1 VQLLEHAR
9 GALVREGAGAMDDVG
24 VQGVRWRRHWPSRRA
39 CRRRARGAS
48 GSIRRLS
55 AATLVTSCG
64 NGAWYTCW
72 ALFLTGPV
80 GLSPGQVGIAITVAG
95 AIGLLAS
102 APLGALADR
111 VGVGTV
117 LVALSLV
124 QACGFV
130 AYLAVHGFWA
140 LPPVACA
147 TVAARAARRAGAA
160 LGASCVLFALSDDR
174 GGSVALLLLFGAAA
188 VHVVGELLFVAASW
202 RLSVDLMPA
211 DAPGEYQ
218 GAFAIGQAGAQMIA
232 PAVMVVL
239 VVGWGAAGWLVL
251 ASVFALAAVPA
262 TPTAR
267 WALRTRPAG

>member
-1 VQLLEHAR
+1 V
-9 GALVREGAGAMDDVG
+9 
-24 VQGVRWRRHWPSRRA
+24 
-39 CRRRARGAS
+39 
-48 GSIRRLS
+48 
-55 AATLVTSCG
+55 
-64 NGAWYTCW
+64 
-72 ALFLTGPV
+72 
-80 GLSPGQVGIAITVAG
+80 
-95 AIGLLAS
+95 
-102 APLGALADR
+102 
-111 VGVGTV
+111 
-117 LVALSLV
+117 
-124 QACGFV
+124 
-130 AYLAVHGFWA
+130 
-140 LPPVACA
+140 
-147 TVAARAARRAGAA
+147 
-160 LGASCVLFALSDDR
+160 FALSDGR

-218 GAFAIGQAGAQMIA
+218 GAFAIGQAGAQMVA